1 MIDPELRETQPSVD
15 DKMLRQFAGLW
26 LAIFGAVAIVEL
38 WVRHR
43 SGRAL
48 LWALVA
54 GAIGP
59 AGIVRPPLIKP
70 VFTVAMAAAMPI
82 GLVMSRVLLAI
93 LFYVVFAPVAV
104 VFRLL
109 HRDALVR
116 RRPSEART
124 FWTDKEQPSDLRS
137 YFRQS

>member
-1 MIDPELRETQPSVD
+1 MIDPELRETRPSVD
-15 DKMLRQFAGLW
+15 DRMLRQFAGLW
-26 LAIFGAVAIVEL
+26 LVIFGGLALVEL
-38 WVRHR
+38 WLRHR
-43 SGRAL
+43 SGRAFL
-48 LWALVA
+48 FALVA
-54 GAIGP
+54 AAVGP
-59 AGIVRPPLIKP
+59 AGIVRPRLIKT

-104 VFRLL
+104 VFRLM

-116 RRPSEART
+116 RRPSGART

-137 YFRQS
+137 YLRQS

>member
-1 MIDPELRETQPSVD
+1 MIDPELRETQPSID

-26 LAIFGAVAIVEL
+26 LAIFGSVAIVEL

-59 AGIVRPPLIKP
+59 AGIVRPRLIKS

-82 GLVMSRVLLAI
+82 GLIVSRLLLAVM
-93 LFYVVFAPVAV
+93 FYGIFTPVAL
-104 VFRLL
+104 VFRVSG
-109 HRDALVR
+109 RDALLR
-116 RRPSEART
+116 RRRRDLST
-124 FWTDKEQPSDLRS
+124 FWVPKEQPPDLES